1 LVKKLTF
8 WKMHG
13 IGNDYIVVDNRN
25 EKLRE
30 DNIVNFARQ
39 VCQRRFSVGADGLLL
54 VYNSDIAEVK
64 MRRFNPDGT
73 EAEMCGNG
81 IRCFVKFCYENEIV
95 KKKKLYVETLGGIKQ
110 TQLLT
115 SDGEVKSVTVDMG
128 KPSFDR
134 SSIPMLGKGTCI
146 NEKLK
151 VNGETYTV
159 TCLSLGNPHC
169 VIFVDDVEVFPVQQI
184 GSKIET
190 HKIFPKRVN
199 VEFVQIVNRKEIK
212 VRVWERGVGETLACG
227 TGACASAVA
236 SYILGKTNR
245 KVTAH
250 LLGGDLEILCNNS
263 ILMKGPTIKV
273 FVGELSLN

>member
-1 LVKKLTF
+1 
-8 WKMHG
+8 MHG
-13 IGNDYIVVDNRN
+13 IGNDYIVIDNRD

-30 DNIVNFARQ
+30 GNIVNFARQ
-39 VCQRRFSVGADGLLL
+39 VCQRRFSVGADGLLF
-54 VYNSDIAEVK
+54 VYNSDIADVK
-64 MRRFNPDGT
+64 MRMFNPDGT

-81 IRCFVKFCYENEIV
+81 IRCFVKFCYENKIV
-95 KKKKLYVETLGGIKQ
+95 KRKKLDVETLTGIKQ

-115 SDGEVKSVTVDMG
+115 SDGEVKSVIVDMG

-151 VNGETYTV
+151 VVSETYSV

-169 VIFVDDVEVFPVQQI
+169 VIFVDDVEAFPVQHI

-190 HKIFPKRVN
+190 HKIFPKRIN
-199 VEFVQIVNRKEIK
+199 VEFVKKVNCEEIK

-227 TGACASAVA
+227 TGACASVVA
-236 SYILGKTNR
+236 SYILGKTNK
-245 KVTAH
+245 KVTVH
-250 LLGGDLEILCNNS
+250 LSGGDLEVQYNNGT
-263 ILMKGPTIKV
+263 LMKGSAIKV